1 MQLFYAPSLDRTE
14 GFFSLEKD
22 ESHHAVKVLRMQA
35 GDTLWATN
43 GRGLLVEAAVAVPS
57 ASAASLRI
65 ERVLED
71 AQRREYRLHLAL
83 APTKSND
90 RMEWFL
96 EKATEIGVDR
106 ITPLICD
113 RSERRVYNRERGEKI
128 VVSAGK
134 QSLKAVFPVLDP
146 PTDFRAFL
154 KENTGGAR
162 YIAHCMEGNKRTL
175 APLLGRDTDITVLI
189 GPEGDFS
196 PEEVEAALA
205 AGYVPVSLGAARLR
219 TETAA
224 LYAVAAASVA
234 FAR

>member
-1 MQLFYAPSLDRTE
+1 MQLFYVPSLDTT
-14 GFFSLEKD
+14 GDFFSLGKE

-35 GDTLWATN
+35 GETLLATD
-43 GRGLLVEAAVAVPS
+43 GRGLMVRGRLAVAS
-57 ASAASLRI
+57 ASAASVQI
-65 ERVLED
+65 EQILPD
-71 AQRREYRLHLAL
+71 TQRRPYRLHVAI

-106 ITPLICD
+106 ITPLICE
-113 RSERRVYNRERGEKI
+113 RSERRTYNRERGEKI

-146 PTDFRAFL
+146 PTDFRTFL
-154 KENTGGAR
+154 KENPSGSR
-162 YIAHCMEGNKRTL
+162 YIAHCMEEDRRTL
-175 APLLGRDTDITVLI
+175 VSLLAGQTDITVLI

-196 PEEVEAALA
+196 PQEVQEAIRV
-205 AGYVPVSLGAARLR
+205 GCVPVSLGSARLR

-224 LYAVAAASVA
+224 LYAVATASVLLA
-234 FAR
+234 Q